1 MAEYKEKST
10 RGELDLSG
18 TSDVEARRAF
28 LKGCAKYAVAM
39 PPAVTLLLSA
49 NPVSSGHG
57 PAHNLCSNIC
67 DPGKAD
73 PPNCDCIILD
83 GEAQGSSAGEMSP
96 EEQESLE
103 IQ

>member
-49 NPVSSGHG
+49 NPVSSGSHI
-57 PAHNLCSNIC
+57 CSNIC
-67 DPGKAD
+67 DPGRAD
-73 PPNCDCIILD
+73 PPLCDCFTLD
-83 GEAQGSSAGEMSP
+83 GEALGSSAGEMSP

>member
-18 TSDVEARRAF
+18 TSDAEARRAF

-49 NPVSSGHG
+49 NPVSSGSHI
-57 PAHNLCSNIC
+57 CSNIC
-67 DPGKAD
+67 DPGQAN
-73 PPNCDCIILD
+73 PPICDCIDGITDD
-83 GEAQGSSAGEMSP
+83 GEALGGSAGEMSP